1 MVVLGQVFSLLKMF
15 PKGADRGLYAGKGIM
30 HGHTVTFSNKK
41 TKRIWRP
48 NVQKKDC
55 HSDILGMSLRL
66 RLTTSAMRCIDK
78 AGGFD
83 GYIYNTPDKKLAS
96 KLGVS
101 LKRRMHAIVAGN
113 PNVQPP
119 EFVKRLPRP
128 PRSLTEGAVKPQVE
142 PRAASLA
149 N

>member
-1 MVVLGQVFSLLKMF
+1 
-15 PKGADRGLYAGKGIM
+15 M
-30 HGHTVTFSNKK
+30 HAHKNYHSVRRVKK
-41 TKRIWRP
+41 KRNRTKRIWRP

-55 HSDILGMSLRL
+55 HSDILGLTLRL

-83 GYIYNTPDKKLAS
+83 GYIYNTHDKKLAS

-113 PNVQPP
+113 PNILPP

-128 PRSLTEGAVKPQVE
+128 PRSLTEGATKPQAE
-142 PRAASLA
+142 QRATSLA